1 MEGQGTLGPDLPV
14 TREENKGDEEK
25 GDEKVGFLI
34 GINNV

>member
-14 TREENKGDEEK
+14 TREEEK

-34 GINNV
+34 GINKV